1 MTRGAIR
8 QAAAE
13 RFFHQG
19 YESTT
24 VREIADALDI
34 RAASIYYHYPDKQQI
49 LFELI
54 DSAMTLLADGVRA
67 AVAADDAPA
76 DQPDRRRRPPRRA
89 PRPAPPRGDARR
101 DGAAQPDRR
110 AARPRGRPKRDA
122 YEAIVLG
129 VLERGIAA
137 GTWRALDPKLAA
149 YAVISMCT
157 NVGIWYRPDG
167 RLTLPEVA
175 GAYATMA
182 ARLVG
187 AAPPDPALV
196 DRVLS
201 SRPSRRTRSDEGGA
215 VGLRTPEEYVE
226 SLRRQSP
233 EVYARGETVT
243 NVADH
248 PLFAS
253 TMACWGSWVC
263 RAAYEPELR
272 ELMVTSPDLNGEE
285 CHVFW
290 HMATDADDLLKNLR
304 AARMLSERSP
314 LSGYASIGRDEL
326 QALLIVTQRV
336 DRAHGTG
343 YHARVVDFVKRFQRE
358 QLMTAAAVTDVKG
371 DRGKRPADQDDPD
384 LYLRV
389 VERRDDGIVV
399 RGAKAHTSGLGGRER
414 ARGHPA
420 ARDARR
426 RTPTTPSPSRSR
438 STRRASSS
446 SAAASPARTRTS
458 SRRPVSSHDDL
469 MESFTIFDDV
479 FVPWE
484 RVFLCGEAEFAG
496 EVANTFA
503 NVNRQGYLGADV
515 GKLRLFIGAAQLAAK
530 LNGVTGAAHIKS
542 KIAEMIRLE
551 RSIWAL
557 GVTASHESRNEEGY
571 QVPDPVLTNAGKHLA
586 MEGHYM
592 AARNLLEIAGGS
604 VITSPYVEDIF
615 RPELRPYIEKYYR
628 GVDPGDAM
636 ERLRVMKLIRD
647 LVASEYGGYWYT
659 EIIHGSGSPEAE
671 KLQMYREH
679 DLEYCVGLARHAL
692 LGPGGGRRGA
702 DRARVDV
709 LKGPFATLASRM
721 RHEKQ
726 IAIRARDV
734 DATGHVARRP
744 RSRSTSRSARDE
756 WLDVIG
762 GSPDVA
768 LSYLVRRIDL
778 EYLSR
783 DRSGAVGS
791 VRSRSSSTA
800 SAPPASGSARS

>member
-1 MTRGAIR
+1 M
-8 QAAAE
+8 
-13 RFFHQG
+13 
-19 YESTT
+19 
-24 VREIADALDI
+24 
-34 RAASIYYHYPDKQQI
+34 
-49 LFELI
+49 
-54 DSAMTLLADGVRA
+54 
-67 AVAADDAPA
+67 
-76 DQPDRRRRPPRRA
+76 
-89 PRPAPPRGDARR
+89 
-101 DGAAQPDRR
+101 
-110 AARPRGRPKRDA
+110 
-122 YEAIVLG
+122 
-129 VLERGIAA
+129 
-137 GTWRALDPKLAA
+137 
-149 YAVISMCT
+149 
-157 NVGIWYRPDG
+157 
-167 RLTLPEVA
+167 
-175 GAYATMA
+175 
-182 ARLVG
+182 
-187 AAPPDPALV
+187 
-196 DRVLS
+196 
-201 SRPSRRTRSDEGGA
+201 
-215 VGLRTPEEYVE
+215 GLRTPEEYVE

-263 RAAYEPELR
+263 RAAWDPDLR
-272 ELMVTSPDLNGEE
+272 ATMVTSPDLNGEE

-290 HMATDADDLLKNLR
+290 HMATSPEDLLQNLR
-304 AARMLSERSP
+304 AARTLSERSP

-399 RGAKAHTSGLGGRER
+399 RGAKAHTSGSVVANELVVIPQR
-414 ARGHPA
+414 AMRAQDADYAVAFATPVDTPGIKLVCRGFSGENPDEFEA
-420 ARDARR
+420 
-426 RTPTTPSPSRSR
+426 
-438 STRRASSS
+438 
-446 SAAASPARTRTS
+446 
-458 SRRPVSSHDDL
+458 PVSSHDDL

-515 GKLRLFIGAAQLAAK
+515 GKLRLFIGAAQLAAQ

-615 RPELRPYIEKYYR
+615 RPELRPFVEKYYR

-679 DLEYCVGLARHAL
+679 DLDYCVGLARHAL
-692 LGPGGGRRGA
+692 LG
-702 DRARVDV
+702 RA
-709 LKGPFATLASRM
+709 
-721 RHEKQ
+721 
-726 IAIRARDV
+726 
-734 DATGHVARRP
+734 
-744 RSRSTSRSARDE
+744 
-756 WLDVIG
+756 
-762 GSPDVA
+762 
-768 LSYLVRRIDL
+768 
-778 EYLSR
+778 
-783 DRSGAVGS
+783 AVGEAPT
-791 VRSRSSSTA
+791 VRVS
-800 SAPPASGSARS
+800 